1 MRNLNYELSI
11 VSIKVILSR
20 KLFSDERRPTL
31 SISFDYKYISTSYVQ
46 RCKSLQRQSQTSKK
60 SPMHA

>member
-20 KLFSDERRPTL
+20 KFFSDERQPTL
-31 SISFDYKYISTSYVQ
+31 SISFDYKYISTGYVQ

-60 SPMHA
+60 RPMHA